1 MPKLQHKNAYFFN
14 PQESKPNCPL
24 LIFLPGLD
32 ETGTDLMSLQTD
44 SLEIGFDVR
53 CFVIPPEDIDD
64 FDLLAESALAL
75 TKAELGQTPNRPVY
89 LCGESFGG
97 CVALK
102 MLLQAPK
109 LFEKIILVN
118 PASSF
123 HRVFWLN
130 FGSRLFPLTPDFFYN
145 RSAYLTLPFLA
156 PVNRLTS
163 QAREG
168 LIKTIKSA
176 PKQTAQQRLAMMR
189 NFTIDETKL
198 AQITQPVLLIGSE
211 QDLILPSVEEAKH
224 LAKVFSQTI
233 AVTLP
238 HSGHA
243 CLVEPDISLYQIMK
257 DSDFIGETK

>member
-1 MPKLQHKNAYFFN
+1 MPELQHNAYFFN
-14 PQESKPNCPL
+14 PQPSRPNCPL

-32 ETGTDLMSLQTD
+32 ETGLDLMSLQTD

-75 TKAELGQTPNRPVY
+75 TKAELARTSDSTVY

-102 MLLQAPK
+102 MLEQAPK
-109 LFEKIILVN
+109 LFEKIVLVN

-123 HRVFWLN
+123 HRVWWLN
-130 FGSRLFPLTPDFFYN
+130 FGSRLFALTPDFFYN
-145 RSAYLTLPFLA
+145 RSALLTLPFLA
-156 PVNRLTS
+156 PINRLS
-163 QAREG
+163 SRARQG
-168 LIKTIKSA
+168 LEETIKSA

-189 NFTIDETKL
+189 EFTVSETKL
-198 AQITQPVLLIGSE
+198 QQISQPVLLIAS
-211 QDLILPSVEEAKH
+211 QKDLILPSVAEAQL
-224 LAKVFSQTI
+224 LANIFPHATV
-233 AVTLP
+233 VTLA

-243 CLVEPDISLYQIMK
+243 CLVEDDINLYQIMEANY
-257 DSDFIGETK
+257 FV